1 MNSADDFTNSH
12 AIISNFI
19 PCFIY
24 WNDAYTQ
31 MRESKTERQYQN
43 MKHNDYNTIA
53 SKPTDNECIVKQEV
67 SHNDSIAGRW
77 IILALLTLL
86 ALYAMGQFI
95 IGVDWMHMFNTI
107 IHMLFEVIIPI
118 GITSVISTSIIIV
131 LSALSYAVRRMTIP
145 RLIHMFALII
155 MYSLIALI
163 GIMLLNAIRTTYASD
178 AFCASVFLTSIFAGI
193 FGLIIVGMYMID
205 ANTWQAPE
213 YLKNHPILANLHPST
228 VYWNDYYQR
237 KPKELKSAI
246 ANAEKN

>member
-1 MNSADDFTNSH
+1 
-12 AIISNFI
+12 
-19 PCFIY
+19 
-24 WNDAYTQ
+24 
-31 MRESKTERQYQN
+31 

-67 SHNDSIAGRW
+67 SHNDTIAGRL

-86 ALYAMGQFI
+86 ALYAMGNFI

-118 GITSVISTSIIIV
+118 GVTCVITTSIVIM

-163 GIMLLNAIRTTYASD
+163 GIMLLNAMRTTYASE
-178 AFCASVFLTSIFAGI
+178 AFMGSVVISSMVACL
-193 FGLIIVGMYMID
+193 FGVIIVGMYVID
-205 ANTWQAPE
+205 ANTWDAPE
-213 YLKNHPILANLHPST
+213 CLKNHPILANLHPST

-246 ANAEKN
+246 AKR